1 MNFNRLFSI
10 VEGQP
15 PSTIGF
21 NNIGPII
28 GASLISG
35 GASLLGGI
43 GSLFSK
49 TNSNKQNAIEN
60 QKDRDFQHQEA
71 ELAYQRQRGLIDEQ
85 NQYNSFANQRR
96 LAEQAGLNPY
106 RLFGD
111 GGSASGIAQS
121 QGSTDAPQASGVT
134 GRSFQPVLSAQ
145 DIQASSSAAL
155 NFAQAKLTNHQMG
168 LTDANTRLVQM
179 QGTMQ
184 EMQNNIFDKY
194 GEYEK
199 ILGLKE
205 SDARV
210 AFTDAQTSLTK
221 INEKLSKYNLEEML
235 PEQVSNIIADTI
247 LKYSQSYLN
256 DSLRFK
262 SDQEREQAQK
272 IFPVQTALLTAT
284 IAREYATAYNQR
296 QQGYQSGVMGSLYD
310 GFNSPGYQSLFQD
323 ARGKSFRNQG
333 FKIIFN
339 KTYKSTID
347 AIRSNNA
354 YVKFMSGSRTPD
366 GGFWDSLGS
375 IFMNTGA
382 LSPFGSGFSPGSPVI
397 GW

>member
-1 MNFNRLFSI
+1 MNLNRFFSL

-21 NNIGPII
+21 RNMPVPVVS
-28 GASLISG
+28 AALISG

-49 TNSNKQNAIEN
+49 KDSNKQNAIEN

-71 ELAYQRQRGLIDEQ
+71 ELAYLRQRGLIDEQ
-85 NQYNSFANQRR
+85 NRYNSFSNQRR

-106 RLFGD
+106 RLFDQG
-111 GGSASGIAQS
+111 ASGIS
-121 QGSTDAPQASGVT
+121 SSSGSTDAPQASGVT

-145 DIQASSSAAL
+145 DIQASSAAAL

-179 QGTMQ
+179 QGNMQ
-184 EMQNNIFDKY
+184 EMENFIFGKY

-210 AFTDAQTSLTK
+210 AFTDSQTALTK

-235 PEQVSNIIADTI
+235 PEQVSNVISDTI

-272 IFPVQTALLTAT
+272 MFPLQVALLAAT
-284 IAREYATAYNQR
+284 ISREYATAYNQR

-310 GFNSPGYQSLFQD
+310 GFNSPGYQSIFQD
-323 ARGKSFRNQG
+323 ARGKDFRNQG

-347 AIRSNNA
+347 AIRSNN
-354 YVKFMSGSRTPD
+354 KFVRYMSGARTPD

-375 IFMNTGA
+375 MFMNIA
-382 LSPFGSGFSPGSPVI
+382 SLSPFGSGLSPGSPTI

>member
-1 MNFNRLFSI
+1 MAVSLLASALPSI
-10 VEGQP
+10 
-15 PSTIGF
+15 
-21 NNIGPII
+21 
-28 GASLISG
+28 ISG

-43 GSLFSK
+43 GSMFSR
-49 TNSNKQNAIEN
+49 NKANKENMRFTREEN
-60 QKDRDFQHQEA
+60 QKDRDFNHQEA
-71 ELAYQRQRGLIDEQ
+71 ELSFNRQKQLIDSQ
-85 NQYNSFANQRR
+85 NEYNSFANQRK
-96 LAEQAGLNPY
+96 LAEAAGLNPY
-106 RLFGD
+106 RLFDNG
-111 GGSASGIAQS
+111 ASGTAVS
-121 QGSTDAPQASGVT
+121 SSSTDAPQANSGG
-134 GRSFQPVLSAQ
+134 GRNAVIQPTFNPA
-145 DIQASSSAAL
+145 DYQAMSSAAL

-179 QGTMQ
+179 ESSMQ
-184 EMQNNIFDKY
+184 EMQNKIFGKY

-210 AFTDAQTSLTK
+210 AFTDAQTALTK

-235 PEQVSNIIADTI
+235 PEQVSNVISDTI

-272 IFPVQTALLTAT
+272 IFPVQVALLAAT
-284 IAREYATAYNQR
+284 ISREYATAYNQR

-310 GFNSPGYQSLFQD
+310 GFNSPGYQSIFQD
-323 ARGKSFRNQG
+323 ARGKDFRNQG

-347 AIRSNNA
+347 AIRSNNRF
-354 YVKFMSGSRTPD
+354 VEFMGKSRTPD

-375 IFMNTGA
+375 FFMNVGS
-382 LSPFGSGFSPGSPVI
+382 LSPFGSGFSYGSPTI

>member
-1 MNFNRLFSI
+1 MNLNRFFSL
-10 VEGQP
+10 VEGQS

-21 NNIGPII
+21 KNIPAPAV
-28 GASLISG
+28 GAALISG

-43 GSLFSK
+43 GSFFSK
-49 TNSNKQNAIEN
+49 KDSNKQNAIEN
-60 QKDRDFQHQEA
+60 QKDRDFQHNEA
-71 ELAYQRQRGLIDEQ
+71 ELAYLRQKGLIDSQ
-85 NQYNSFANQRR
+85 NQYNSFSNQRR

-106 RLFGD
+106 RLFD
-111 GGSASGIAQS
+111 QGSSGIATS
-121 QGSTDAPQASGVT
+121 SGSTDAPQASGVT

-145 DIQASSSAAL
+145 DIQASSAAAL

-179 QGTMQ
+179 QGNMQ
-184 EMQNNIFDKY
+184 EMENTIFSKY

-210 AFTDAQTSLTK
+210 AFTDAQTALTN

-235 PEQVSNIIADTI
+235 PEQVSNVISDTI

-272 IFPVQTALLTAT
+272 IFPVQVALLAAT
-284 IAREYATAYNQR
+284 ISREYATAYNQR

-310 GFNSPGYQSLFQD
+310 GFNSPGYQSIFQD
-323 ARGKSFRNQG
+323 ARGKDFRNQG

-347 AIRSNNA
+347 AIRSNNRF
-354 YVKFMSGSRTPD
+354 VEFMGKSRTPD
-366 GGFWDSLGS
+366 GSFWDSLGS
-375 IFMNTGA
+375 FFMNVGS
-382 LSPFGSGFSPGSPVI
+382 LSPFGSGFSYGSPTI